1 VTRRLVITTVAVATA
16 ALVSGC
22 SSGSSGGTKDTG
34 AATASTVD
42 GVQQITVSAGDDFR
56 FDPATITV
64 HPGKVKITLVN
75 TGAAGQ
81 GAPHNLQLPS
91 LPAGDWVPLTSAGQS
106 ASVTFETPAPGT
118 YQFVCSIHERQ
129 GQVGKLVVL
138 PN

>member
-1 VTRRLVITTVAVATA
+1 MTRRLVIITVAVATA

-22 SSGSSGGTKDTG
+22 GSSSGGAKDG
-34 AATASTVD
+34 GSATASTAD
-42 GVQQITVSAGDDFR
+42 GVQQITVKAGDDFR

-129 GQVGKLVVL
+129 GQVGELVVL
-138 PN
+138 PS